1 MVLVTIRVKQI
12 ASESHTSSNDD
23 SDMEDVCLCPDVQV
37 SAPSSDS
44 SASSI
49 QKVSQSTIEI
59 PQDNLILDKKKWHIQ
74 ASTLPQGRNS
84 VMNGID
90 HNDLTSKSAVYY
102 NGHRIRSNCV
112 PNHQGWP
119 SWPHW
124 KPGHLFCKMFSASHK
139 HTHKHFKTENKNFKK
154 CNQLLYGNDSY

>member
-23 SDMEDVCLCPDVQV
+23 SDMEDVCLCPD
-37 SAPSSDS
+37 
-44 SASSI
+44 ASSI
-49 QKVSQSTIEI
+49 QKVRQSTIEI
-59 PQDNLILDKKKWHIQ
+59 PQNNLILDKKKWHIQ
-74 ASTLPQGRNS
+74 ASPLPQGRNS

-90 HNDLTSKSAVYY
+90 HNDLTSKSAVDY
-102 NGHRIRSNCV
+102 NGHGIRSNCV

-124 KPGHLFCKMFSASHK
+124 KPGHLFCKMFFASHK
-139 HTHKHFKTENKNFKK
+139 HTHKHFKTENKNFNKS
-154 CNQLLYGNDSY
+154 NQLLYGNDSY